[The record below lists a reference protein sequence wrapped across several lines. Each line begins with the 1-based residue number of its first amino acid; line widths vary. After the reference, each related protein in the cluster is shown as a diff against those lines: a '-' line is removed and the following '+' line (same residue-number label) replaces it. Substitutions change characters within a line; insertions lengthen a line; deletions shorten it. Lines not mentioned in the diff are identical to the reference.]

1 MPLTSFENMIDNTS
15 TERPLKRM
23 SSCLSLQSQKS
34 SGNDLLVDWP
44 ERDSSALNSATPR
57 KQVTFSDY
65 SSLRSYEIDPK
76 YRAIKS
82 YSSADRKRFQVD
94 AAREGIRIQ
103 RLISSLHVQPGAA
116 IHELIERN
124 LLCREELLGIEHL
137 VSEKAAL
144 RTAHERRSH
153 TALVLKAQEELR
165 VKNAIA
171 LDNNLTLAKVAI
183 ARSTRNGEKARL
195 RAALAADRG
204 G

>member
-1 MPLTSFENMIDNTS
+1 MIDNTS

-34 SGNDLLVDWP
+34 PGNDLLEDWP
-44 ERDSSALNSATPR
+44 ARDTSEVNNAKPR
-57 KQVTFSDY
+57 KHVTFSDY
-65 SSLRSYEIDPK
+65 SSLRSYENDPK
-76 YRAIKS
+76 YRATKS

-116 IHELIERN
+116 IHELIGLN

-153 TALVLKAQEELR
+153 SAIVLKAQDDLR
-165 VKNAIA
+165 DKNSDA
-171 LDNNLTLAKVAI
+171 LDSNILLAKVAI
-183 ARSTRNGEKARL
+183 SRSSRNVEKAKL

>member
-1 MPLTSFENMIDNTS
+1 MIDNTS

-23 SSCLSLQSQKS
+23 SSSLSVQSQKS
-34 SGNDLLVDWP
+34 PGNDLLVDWP
-44 ERDSSALNSATPR
+44 DRESSAVKSAKPR
-57 KQVTFSDY
+57 KHVTFSDY
-65 SSLRSYEIDPK
+65 SSLRTYENDPK
-76 YRAIKS
+76 YRATKS

-116 IHELIERN
+116 IHELIKLN

-165 VKNAIA
+165 FKNTNVGDGNVK
-171 LDNNLTLAKVAI
+171 LANVAI
-183 ARSTRNGEKARL
+183 ARSSRNGEKAKL